1 MARAR
6 VLCFGDSNTWGY
18 RPVPAPPSVRHRD
31 EDRWP
36 LVMGAALGADV
47 TVIEEGLNG
56 RTTDADDPLIPQ
68 IAGAGMNGA
77 AYLPAAMASHQPL
90 DVVVLMLGTNDL
102 KPHLGRLP
110 PRIAMG
116 AKRLLD
122 IVRTLDGGVGTAYPN
137 PKALLICPPPLG
149 TLSAFFTDHYAG
161 GAEKARALPPLYAA
175 VAERAGAA
183 FLDAGTVIAT
193 DGEDG
198 VHLSAAMQHRLG
210 HAVAERVRALLG

>member
-6 VLCFGDSNTWGY
+6 ILCFGDSNTWGY
-18 RPVPAPPSVRHRD
+18 APVPAPPSVRHA
-31 EDRWP
+31 EQDRWP
-36 LVMGAALGADV
+36 QVMGAALGDV

-68 IAGAGMNGA
+68 LAGAGVNGA
-77 AYLPAAMASHQPL
+77 AYLPAAMASHNPL
-90 DVVVLMLGTNDL
+90 DLVIIMLGTNDL
-102 KPHLGRLP
+102 KPHLNRLP

-137 PKALLICPPPLG
+137 PKALLICPPPPG
-149 TLSAFFTDHYAG
+149 TLSPYFADHYAG
-161 GAEKARALPPLYAA
+161 GAQKGRALPPLYAA

-183 FLDAGTVIAT
+183 FLDAGTVITT
-193 DGEDG
+193 DGDDG
-198 VHLSAAMQHRLG
+198 VHFSAAMQRRLG
-210 HAVAERVRALLG
+210 LAVADKVRALPG